1 MNFKAGELIKWYELY
16 GDIHI
21 VRNSGLG
28 IIIETTENYSTYYE
42 QIVYKVYRILQKDTM
57 MVEEYCIEKIKGDKK
72 ND

>member
-1 MNFKAGELIKWYELY
+1 MNFKAGDLIRWHELY

-28 IIIETTENYSTYYE
+28 IIIETTENYSTYCE

-57 MVEEYCIEKIKGDKK
+57 MVEEYCIEKIKGDKQK
-72 ND
+72 